1 MTAPA
6 GDIEVPTRT
15 ERRRD
20 VVRDEVLA
28 TAWVLAG
35 EGGVAA
41 VTLKNVAARMG
52 MKPPSLYEYLPNLHG
67 LFDLMFRS
75 GWQQLM
81 DTVTEL
87 TDAGSD
93 AGTWFRGVLQFC
105 VEDPARFQLMMQ
117 RPVPGF
123 TPSDASMALS
133 QEVYDAMR
141 GALAAIGVTRPDHVD
156 LIDSM
161 LLGLAGNQIAN
172 DPGGTRF
179 VALADQAVD
188 LLLRHTKRSTHR

>member
-1 MTAPA
+1 M
-6 GDIEVPTRT
+6 
-15 ERRRD
+15 
-20 VVRDEVLA
+20 VRDELLE
-28 TAWVLAG
+28 TAWALAG

-41 VTLKNVAARMG
+41 VTLKNVAGRMG
-52 MKPPSLYEYLPNLHG
+52 MKPPSLYEYVPNLHG
-67 LFDLMFRS
+67 LFDLMFQS

-81 DTVTEL
+81 HTVTAL
-87 TDAGSD
+87 TEAGSD
-93 AGTWFRGVLQFC
+93 AGAWFRGVLQFC
-105 VEDPARFQLMMQ
+105 VADPARFQLMMQ

-133 QEVYDAMR
+133 QQVYDAMR
-141 GALAAIGVTRPDHVD
+141 GALAAVGVTRKHDVD

-179 VALADQAVD
+179 TALADQAVD
-188 LLLRHTKRSTHR
+188 LLLRHTKRSAPR